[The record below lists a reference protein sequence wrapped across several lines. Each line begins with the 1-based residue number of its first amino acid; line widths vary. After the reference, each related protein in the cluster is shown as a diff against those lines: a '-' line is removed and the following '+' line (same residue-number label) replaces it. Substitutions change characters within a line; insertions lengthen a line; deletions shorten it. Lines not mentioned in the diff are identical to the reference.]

1 MTPHR
6 ARARVAS
13 SLDAADACGARGVI
27 ARDAMRARGR
37 AGGRGG
43 DASLFDPFFW
53 YVVRESFVAIRRAWT
68 SAEFEPRGA
77 VLTLAI
83 VFAERVGAWAPFDAR
98 ALMFAR
104 GAAVCPARALGRR
117 GTAGAFARACGLA
130 TCAHGSDF
138 HAVYNAGSL
147 FVKMVETER
156 RVRAS
161 VAGEASAAAATCA
174 FALCLGALSNA
185 LAAVSATYVFPDL
198 ARECFQ
204 GSGGL
209 LFALK
214 TYRARADFAAGYR
227 GRVSF
232 FGFIDVP
239 AELASLA
246 EIAILYMLDSSPA
259 MLNLYGAGA
268 VVGFTLASFES
279 VAMRALARA
288 TRAVSFAFGIGPRV
302 RVGSRVVLTGMRNGS
317 LNGQWGTVAAVP
329 AMGDEVTV
337 RLDSD
342 GRRVTALRVNLLV
355 P

>member
-1 MTPHR
+1 MTL
-6 ARARVAS
+6 V
-13 SLDAADACGARGVI
+13 
-27 ARDAMRARGR
+27 
-37 AGGRGG
+37 
-43 DASLFDPFFW
+43 
-53 YVVRESFVAIRRAWT
+53 
-68 SAEFEPRGA
+68 
-77 VLTLAI
+77 I
-83 VFAERVGAWAPFDAR
+83 VFAERVGAWMPFEVPV
-98 ALMFAR
+98 LMFAR
-104 GAAVCPARALGRR
+104 GARTCPARALGRR
-117 GTAGAFARACGLA
+117 GTWTAFARACALG

-138 HAVYNAGSL
+138 HAVYNGGSL
-147 FVKMVETER
+147 FAKLVETER

-161 VAGEASAAAATCA
+161 APGEASAAATCA
-174 FALCLGALSNA
+174 FALGLGALTNA
-185 LAAVSATYVFPDL
+185 LAAVSATYVFPEL

-279 VAMRALARA
+279 AAMGALARA
-288 TRAVSFAFGIGPRV
+288 TRAVSSLLRLGPRV

-317 LNGQWGTVAAVP
+317 LNGQWGVLETVP
-329 AMGDEVTV
+329 MMGDEVTV

-342 GRRVTALRVNLLV
+342 GRRVTALRVNLIV